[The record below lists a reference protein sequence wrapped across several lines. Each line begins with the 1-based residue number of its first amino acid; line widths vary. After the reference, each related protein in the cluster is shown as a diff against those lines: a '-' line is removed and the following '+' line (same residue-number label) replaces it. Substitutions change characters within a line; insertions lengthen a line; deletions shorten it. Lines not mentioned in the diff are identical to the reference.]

1 MAVPS
6 SGEISLRRIAAEKV
20 FDNYNVTLDGY
31 AQGVLGTT
39 SLRDVS
45 TSGNTYGSTPSFDLT
60 NIANLNA
67 NKPDSAAPYA
77 MSEFYKYDHAP
88 NLSTSPLS
96 KTHSS
101 SSHTNQ
107 IITVNLPNSS
117 TWYVSTKPSWVSI
130 TQGSTSSS
138 SPSLGSVTQCKYS
151 VEGNTGST
159 RYGDLTITLN
169 VGTTN
174 GAHPNGTNSTTTR
187 TTAIEQSGSN
197 QGGGGGGGRG
207 MP

>member
-1 MAVPS
+1 MAAPS
-6 SGEISLRRIAAEKV
+6 SGSLSLLGLAKEKV
-20 FDNYNVTLDGY
+20 YDNYSSSSSPLGPLSLKDLSLGGNANGS
-31 AQGVLGTT
+31 GVVF
-39 SLRDVS
+39 DV
-45 TSGNTYGSTPSFDLT
+45 T

-117 TWYVSTKPSWVSI
+117 TWYVSSKPSWVAI

-138 SPSLGSVTQCKYS
+138 SPSFGTVSQCKYS
-151 VEGNTGST
+151 VEGNTGLT
-159 RYGDLTITLN
+159 RYGDLVITLN

-174 GAHPNGTNSTTTR
+174 GAHPNGANSTTTR
-187 TTAIEQSGSN
+187 TTAIEQSGGN

>member
-1 MAVPS
+1 MATPS
-6 SGEISLRRIAAEKV
+6 SGALSMLGLAREKV
-20 FDNYNVTLDGY
+20 YDQYNSSTAPSAPYSLKDLS
-31 AQGVLGTT
+31 LG
-39 SLRDVS
+39 
-45 TSGNTYGSTPSFDLT
+45 GNTNGSGVSFDLT
-60 NIANLNA
+60 NVANLNA
-67 NKPDSAAPYA
+67 NKPDNSAPYA

-88 NLSTSPLS
+88 NLSTTPLS
-96 KTHSS
+96 ASHGATSS
-101 SSHTNQ
+101 TNN

-138 SPSLGSVTQCKYS
+138 SPSLGTVSQCKYS
-151 VEGNTGST
+151 VEANSGST

-197 QGGGGGGGRG
+197 SGGGGDGGRG
-207 MP
+207 FP

>member
-6 SGEISLRRIAAEKV
+6 SGELSMLGLAREKV
-20 FDNYNVTLDGY
+20 FDNY
-31 AQGVLGTT
+31 
-39 SLRDVS
+39 SS
-45 TSGNTYGSTPSFDLT
+45 SSTPTGPYSLKDLSLGGNSNGSGTSFDLT

-67 NKPDSAAPYA
+67 NKPDSAAPYS

-96 KTHSS
+96 KSHSS

-107 IITVNLPNSS
+107 IITVNHPNSS
-117 TWYVSTKPSWVSI
+117 TWYVSSKPSWITI

-138 SPSLGSVTQCKYS
+138 SPSFGTVSQCKYS
-151 VEGNTGST
+151 VEANSGST
-159 RYGDLTITLN
+159 REGEIVITLN

-174 GAHPNGTNSTTTR
+174 GAHPNGANSTTTR
-187 TTAIEQSGSN
+187 TTAVEQSGSN
-197 QGGGGGGGRG
+197 QGGGGGGGGGRG
-207 MP
+207 FP

>member
-1 MAVPS
+1 MATPS
-6 SGEISLRRIAAEKV
+6 SGALSMLGLAREKV
-20 FDNYNVTLDGY
+20 YDQYNSSTAPSGPFSLKDLSLGGN
-31 AQGVLGTT
+31 ANGSGV
-39 SLRDVS
+39 
-45 TSGNTYGSTPSFDLT
+45 SFDLT

-88 NLSTSPLS
+88 NLSTTPLS
-96 KTHSS
+96 ASHGATSS
-101 SSHTNQ
+101 TNN

-138 SPSLGSVTQCKYS
+138 SPSFGTVSQCKYS

-174 GAHPNGTNSTTTR
+174 GAHPNGANSTTTR

-197 QGGGGGGGRG
+197 SGGGGGGGRG
-207 MP
+207 FP